1 MIPFLEIKR
10 YKDFEKNILPKIDVI
25 VAEQNRTR
33 SDVIRDILYSR
44 FSYEPV
50 PRSQDLI
57 NEDHIEER
65 NKEIESK
72 YRCIIVRVDKEYRE
86 IFFKYL
92 ISLSG
97 SLNQKYRRTLNQ
109 TLYDYFKIEAPKY
122 LN

>member
-1 MIPFLEIKR
+1 MIPSLQIKR
-10 YKDFEKNILPKIDVI
+10 YKDFEKNILPKIDSLA
-25 VAEQNRTR
+25 AEQNRTR
-33 SDVIRDILYSR
+33 SDIIRDILYAK
-44 FSYEPV
+44 FGYEPM
-50 PRSQDLI
+50 PRSQDQV

-65 NKEIESK
+65 KEETNFK

-109 TLYDYFKIEAPKY
+109 SLYDYFGVEAPKY